1 MSEEVLGVI
10 GVMRPAFARTIYETL
25 FFTPDRVIVARTSG
39 GLGAVFGGIGAGID
53 AYRGGK
59 KAEELGKLSMESV
72 LTADKHNYAVSNS
85 EITKVELRKKWTG
98 IKINIETKDE
108 TGKWTCIGIP
118 EKKKV
123 KIEDYENILRP
134 VFGDK
139 LSVKK

>member
-39 GLGAVFGGIGAGID
+39 GLGTLFGGIGAGIE
-53 AYRGGK
+53 AYRGAK
-59 KAEELGKLSMESV
+59 KAEEMRKLSLESV
-72 LTADKHNYAVSNS
+72 LTADKHNYAISNS

-98 IKINIETKDE
+98 IKINIETKDK
-108 TGKWTCIGIP
+108 TGKWTCTGIP

-123 KIEDYENILRP
+123 KLEDYENILRP